1 LTKLGAAF
9 QGVAAHKDF
18 LLQFDEGKP
27 RYNDAIGWFRSLP
40 VWLELPGLRVV
51 HACWHEPSRLALSP
65 YVDIRGCFTEEG
77 LGEALR
83 RGSTAYAAAE
93 ILMKG
98 PEQRLPSGMF
108 FSDKDGRERSEVRI
122 KWWDPDAT
130 TFRKAA
136 IGVDDRLDEL
146 PDLALPVDFVY
157 RESTPVLFGHYWMNG
172 EPKLTSSTAACLD
185 FSVAK
190 EGYLT
195 AYQWRGESELIS
207 DHLIH
212 VPAGL

>member
-1 LTKLGAAF
+1 
-9 QGVAAHKDF
+9 
-18 LLQFDEGKP
+18 
-27 RYNDAIGWFRSLP
+27 
-40 VWLELPGLRVV
+40 
-51 HACWHEPSRLALSP
+51 
-65 YVDIRGCFTEEG
+65 
-77 LGEALR
+77 
-83 RGSTAYAAAE
+83 
-93 ILMKG
+93 
-98 PEQRLPSGMF
+98 MF

-146 PDLALPVDFVY
+146 PDLALPVDFIY

-195 AYQWRGESELIS
+195 AYQWCGENELIS
-207 DHLIH
+207 GHLIH